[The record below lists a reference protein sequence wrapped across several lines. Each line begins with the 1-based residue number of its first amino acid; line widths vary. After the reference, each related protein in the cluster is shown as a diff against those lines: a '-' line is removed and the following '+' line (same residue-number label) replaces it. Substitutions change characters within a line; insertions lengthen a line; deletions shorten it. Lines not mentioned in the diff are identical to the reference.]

1 MRVVEASAL
10 EDAEGLFDGVEVGA
24 VGRQEQH
31 DMTVC
36 CGDCTQLVFAIRKL
50 ADQHHSPILPR

>member
-1 MRVVEASAL
+1 
-10 EDAEGLFDGVEVGA
+10 
-24 VGRQEQH
+24 
-31 DMTVC
+31 MTVC